1 MAEIKDSIFLQVE
14 KFDREPEDP
23 FILTMHSSDSKQIN
37 TVIDDIIHLKGK
49 APTAGICALITYNED
64 DQGIIKL
71 TSMLCQN
78 AGVEPGDFVEVKKIK
93 NPEKAEM
100 VTLKPYNLN
109 LDAKS

>member
-49 APTAGICALITYNED
+49 APT
-64 DQGIIKL
+64 K
-71 TSMLCQN
+71 TS
-78 AGVEPGDFVEVKKIK
+78 
-93 NPEKAEM
+93 NPK
-100 VTLKPYNLN
+100 
-109 LDAKS
+109 